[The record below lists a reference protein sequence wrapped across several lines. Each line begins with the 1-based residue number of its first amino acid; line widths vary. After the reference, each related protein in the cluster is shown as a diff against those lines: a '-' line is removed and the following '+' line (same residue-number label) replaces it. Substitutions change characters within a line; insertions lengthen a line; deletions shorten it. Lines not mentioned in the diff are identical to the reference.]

1 VVLAN
6 LSKYVTITKGGV
18 RAAQSMH
25 FRFIYDEMTF
35 KWSIDVNGQ
44 SAIKQPI
51 TPFKG
56 TNTLS
61 PFVTVDARA

>member
-1 VVLAN
+1 
-6 LSKYVTITKGGV
+6 
-18 RAAQSMH
+18 
-25 FRFIYDEMTF
+25 MTF